1 VTTPP
6 PLPLPIRPVRA
17 DDPAEVDR
25 IYDICLRTG
34 ASGEDATGQFADPRL
49 LGEVYAGPYVR
60 FSPDLAFVLDGGA
73 DAGAVGYVLGVVDT
87 AAFEDE
93 LERSWW
99 PELRRRY
106 PRDAFPEGSPDA
118 GVVGLIHEP
127 RRTAPEL
134 LREYPA
140 HLHVDVLPEAQGG
153 GNGRRLIG
161 TLVDALRDAG
171 ARGVHL
177 GVAADNVRAQGFYE
191 HLGFR
196 RVEQAGGHVY
206 GLRLT

>member
-6 PLPLPIRPVRA
+6 ARPLAIRPVRA

-34 ASGEDATGQFADPRL
+34 ASGEDATDQFADPRL

-60 FSPDLAFVLDGGA
+60 FAPGLAFVLDGGA
-73 DAGAVGYVLGVVDT
+73 DAGALGYVLGVTDT

-106 PRDAFPEGSPDA
+106 PVDRFPAGSPDA
-118 GVVGLIHEP
+118 DVVGLIHRP
-127 RRTAPEL
+127 HRTPPEL
-134 LREYPA
+134 LRAYPA
-140 HLHVDVLPEAQGG
+140 HLHVDVLPGAQGG
-153 GNGRRLIG
+153 GNGRRLIE
-161 TLVDALRDAG
+161 TLTGALRAAG
-171 ARGVHL
+171 AAGVHL

-196 RVEQAGGHVY
+196 RVERAPGHVY
-206 GLRLT
+206 GLRLA

>member
-1 VTTPP
+1 MTTPP
-6 PLPLPIRPVRA
+6 APPLPIRPVRA

-60 FSPDLAFVLDGGA
+60 FAPELAFVLDGGA
-73 DAGAVGYVLGVVDT
+73 DAGPVGYVLGVADT

-99 PELRRRY
+99 PGLRRRY
-106 PRDAFPEGSPDA
+106 PLGRFPEGSPDA

-127 RRTAPEL
+127 RRTPPGL
-134 LREYPA
+134 LHAYPA
-140 HLHVDVLPEAQGG
+140 HLHIDVLPDAQGG
-153 GNGRRLIG
+153 GNGRRLIE
-161 TLVDALRDAG
+161 TLTDALRAAG

-177 GVAADNVRAQGFYE
+177 GVAADNVKAQGFYE

-196 RVEQAGGHVY
+196 RVEQADGHVY
-206 GLRLT
+206 GLRLS